1 MTRESSMLKQALV
14 TAIACL
20 CLGTLNTPNPCAAE
34 LDPLSVVQTLMDA
47 QNGADADAA
56 LALFTDGAVI
66 INLTGDKFAGDDLR
80 RFIQTD
86 TWVNDRF
93 AMGSPRV
100 RGDKVLWT
108 RSVTAGFY
116 RHLGIAPVQFAFEA
130 TVRAGR
136 SCRSSPTFRYGK
148 SRGSRRPAGLGRRS
162 PRSTAGPAPNSYAAS
177 RRTRGTAQT
186 LTARTRIEQ
195 RTGRDH
201 DPEAAVFP
209 WKETIRPTPDG
220 DRCPPAY
227 CSRRL
232 P

>member
-1 MTRESSMLKQALV
+1 MLKQALV

-34 LDPLSVVQTLMDA
+34 LDPLSVVQALMDA

-136 SCRSSPTFRYGK
+136 IMSIIAHLPLREIARVEEACR
-148 SRGSRRPAGLGRRS
+148 
-162 PRSTAGPAPNSYAAS
+162 
-177 RRTRGTAQT
+177 
-186 LTARTRIEQ
+186 ARTKEPAIY
-195 RTGRDH
+195 GRPCSEFVRSIKAHTRNSAD
-201 DPEAAVFP
+201 V
-209 WKETIRPTPDG
+209 
-220 DRCPPAY
+220 DRAHENRATHGER
-227 CSRRL
+227 S
-232 P
+232 